1 MKEQKERTDEKSRDV
16 MRIAIEDLAFLA
28 HRHYR
33 QFLSYAAIEKEFDR
47 WAFGSPGTNGF
58 TYDDITHIFEYSA
71 PQKLATL
78 LFPHFNQFPEQ
89 PLILDVGCGTGK
101 SGWPYIEKEYVVDG
115 IDLSENMVRA
125 AQERGYRTVL
135 KHNIAEPV
143 PIQTKYDVAISIG
156 MICEYVLPSIA
167 ITHIAECLKERA
179 AIAIASEMQGNE
191 WGQIKHQLHTLGF
204 ELNSFSLDLGYRPIN
219 GFQKMYTYIVAT
231 RGL

>member
-1 MKEQKERTDEKSRDV
+1 MKGQKTKTAEKSRDV
-16 MRIAIEDLAFLA
+16 MRVAIEDLAFLGS
-28 HRHYR
+28 RHYR
-33 QFLSYAAIEKEFDR
+33 QFLSYAAIEREFDR

-58 TYDDITHIFEYSA
+58 TYDDIAQVFEYNA

-78 LFPHFNQFPEQ
+78 LFPLFNRFPEK

-115 IDLSENMVRA
+115 IDLSEKMVRA

-143 PIQTKYDVAISIG
+143 PIQTKYDVALSIG
-156 MICEYVLPSIA
+156 MICEYISPSIA
-167 ITHIAECLKERA
+167 ISHIAECLKERA
-179 AIAIASEMQGNE
+179 AIAIASEMLGSE
-191 WGQIKHQLHTLGF
+191 WAQIKHQLHPLGF
-204 ELNSFSLDLGYRPIN
+204 ELTSFTLGLGYRPIN